1 MENQGYRMGTIPTPV
16 ASPMAISDGERSF
29 FIELGQRIAQHRKAL
44 DQLAGLLGV
53 SQQAMNSF
61 EKGRRRV
68 PMSALPSIARAV
80 GASLDEL
87 IVDEA
92 PTASK
97 ATPKKRGPAP
107 KIQQQ
112 LEQLSRLPK
121 AKQRAVMQVLDSVLA
136 HADH

>member
-1 MENQGYRMGTIPTPV
+1 MGNIRSI
-16 ASPMAISDGERSF
+16 ASHPMAISDDERAF
-29 FIELGQRIAQHRKAL
+29 FIELGQRIAQRRK
-44 DQLAGLLGV
+44 DQGITQMQLAELLGV

-68 PMSALPSIARAV
+68 PVSSLPAIARAV
-80 GASLDEL
+80 GATLDEL
-87 IVDEA
+87 IVDDEPPA
-92 PTASK
+92 AK
-97 ATPKKRGPAP
+97 AAPKKRGPAP

-136 HADH
+136 QADH